1 MGGILTTGCEPPIPW
16 IGGKTILLP
25 VIKRIIPE
33 GQNKFVDVF
42 GGGGSV
48 SLSGKYAPI
57 QIYNDYNQHLT
68 NFYTIIKS
76 RCRDLVSAFAGA
88 FGKDGKLVEEIE
100 QRIFANIRDQFNACC
115 LVFYRANTFEEFYDS
130 ILKLMNKAENIQDK
144 QHVWMNSM
152 LAWELYKRREKDPE
166 LFDALMFLILMKCS
180 FSATGK
186 SWACKGTNAETA
198 IRLINEASRAFQ
210 YLAVVNRDCLDII
223 RIHDAITTIFYCDPP
238 YYMAEKCYSGVPL
251 FGDAMHRA
259 LHDALLKCKGKVILS
274 YNECDFIDQL
284 YCEEIWYKMRITRP
298 HSMVLHNE
306 AGATY
311 DEFIIANF
319 DIFELYNGDGQ
330 ASFFD
335 LTGTLTEEGRII
347 I

>member
-68 NFYTIIKS
+68 NFYTIIKT
-76 RCRDLVSAFAGA
+76 RCRNLVNAFAGA

-115 LVFYRANTFEEFYDS
+115 LVFYRADTFEEFYDS
-130 ILKLMNKAENIQDK
+130 ILKMLNKAGSIQDK

-152 LAWELYKRREKDPE
+152 LAWELYKKREKDPD

-198 IRLINEASRAFQ
+198 IRLINEASRVLQ
-210 YLAVVNRDCLDII
+210 HIAVDNRDCLDII
-223 RIHDAITTIFYCDPP
+223 RLHDSPTTIFYCDPP

-251 FGDAMHRA
+251 FGDMMHKA
-259 LHDALLKCKGKVILS
+259 LHDALLKCKAKVIIS
-274 YNECDFIDQL
+274 YNECDFIDEL
-284 YCEEIWYKMRITRP
+284 YSEDKWFIMRLDRP
-298 HSMVLHNE
+298 HSMLLHSNP
-306 AGATY
+306 GAVY
-311 DEFIIANF
+311 HEVIIANF
-319 DIFELYNGDGQ
+319 DIFEMYYGNGQ
-330 ASFFD
+330 
-335 LTGTLTEEGRII
+335 LTLMDMSDTINEEGRII
-347 I
+347 L

>member
-42 GGGGSV
+42 GGGGAV

-68 NFYTIIKS
+68 NFYTIIKT
-76 RCRDLVSAFAGA
+76 RCRG
-88 FGKDGKLVEEIE
+88 
-100 QRIFANIRDQFNACC
+100 C
-115 LVFYRANTFEEFYDS
+115 LVFYRADTFEEFYDS
-130 ILKLMNKAENIQDK
+130 ILKMLNKAGSIQDK

-152 LAWELYKRREKDPE
+152 LAWELYKKREKDPE

-198 IRLINEASRAFQ
+198 IINEVQF
-210 YLAVVNRDCLDII
+210 L
-223 RIHDAITTIFYCDPP
+223 
-238 YYMAEKCYSGVPL
+238 CY
-251 FGDAMHRA
+251 R
-259 LHDALLKCKGKVILS
+259 K
-274 YNECDFIDQL
+274 
-284 YCEEIWYKMRITRP
+284 
-298 HSMVLHNE
+298 
-306 AGATY
+306 
-311 DEFIIANF
+311 
-319 DIFELYNGDGQ
+319 ELG
-330 ASFFD
+330 
-335 LTGTLTEEGRII
+335 L
-347 I
+347 

>member
-1 MGGILTTGCEPPIPW
+1 MGGIITTGCEPPIPW

-48 SLSGKYAPI
+48 SLSGKYALT

-68 NFYTIIKS
+68 NFYTIIKT
-76 RCRDLVSAFAGA
+76 RCRDLVNAFAGA
-88 FGKDGKLVEEIE
+88 FGKDSKLIDEIE

-115 LVFYRANTFEEFYDS
+115 LVFYKSDTFGDFYDS
-130 ILKLMNKAENIQDK
+130 SLKMLNKAADIQDK
-144 QHVWMNSM
+144 QHTWMTVQR
-152 LAWELYKRREKDPE
+152 AWDIYRDKENDPE
-166 LFDALMFLILMKCS
+166 LLDALMFLILMKCS

-186 SWACKGTNAETA
+186 SWACKGINAETA

-210 YLAVVNRDCLDII
+210 YLAVDNRDCIDII
-223 RIHDAITTIFYCDPP
+223 RLHDSPTTIFYCDPP

-251 FGDAMHRA
+251 FGDAKHRA
-259 LHDALLKCKGKVILS
+259 LHDVLLECKGKVILS

-284 YCEEIWYKMRITRP
+284 YCEDIWYKMRITRP